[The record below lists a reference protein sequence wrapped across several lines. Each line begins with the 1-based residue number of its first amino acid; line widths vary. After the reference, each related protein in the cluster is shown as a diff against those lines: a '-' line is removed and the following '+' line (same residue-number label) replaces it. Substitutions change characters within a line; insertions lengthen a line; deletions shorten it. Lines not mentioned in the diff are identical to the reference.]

1 MANTRRDARRV
12 RRADAEASLK
22 LVRVRWR
29 DGRASSDDVMWARSV
44 SDLVAAAPVH
54 LAMKYFRAWEDVVL
68 GSYSE
73 QGADRVR
80 RDAES
85 RGHAVELLTT
95 SDYTAAYVA
104 SELGCPAIADD
115 ELRITFRPSFH
126 PEGVVTARRT
136 PDAWEVETRI
146 SRESIWYTRFSA
158 APFALWIDL
167 VRSPGIDVHVKKVPR
182 EAVAEAERLLCASAQ
197 HPNEESRIGADGI
210 TVHVSS
216 RLAGAAFEQEAWCP
230 EPGTRARAAADL
242 ALLLAS
248 AASPPEWPRAVAR
261 YLG

>member
-1 MANTRRDARRV
+1 MSIV
-12 RRADAEASLK
+12 VAEASLK

-29 DGRASSDDVMWARSV
+29 EGRASSDDVMWARSV

-54 LAMKYFRAWEDVVL
+54 VAMKYLRAWEDVVL

-80 RDAES
+80 REAES

-95 SDYTAAYVA
+95 SDYTAGYVA
-104 SELGCPAIADD
+104 SELGCRALAAED
-115 ELRITFRPSFH
+115 LRITFRPSFH

-146 SRESIWYTRFSA
+146 ARESIWYTRFSEV
-158 APFALWIDL
+158 PFALWSDV
-167 VRSPGIDVHVKKVPR
+167 VRAPGIDVNVKTVPR
-182 EAVAEAERLLCASAQ
+182 EATAEAERLLSRSVEQ
-197 HPNEESRIGADGI
+197 PNGEGSTVGADGM
-210 TVHVSS
+210 TVHVAS
-216 RLAGAAFEQEAWCP
+216 RLAGALFEQEAWCP
-230 EPGTRARAAADL
+230 EPGTRARAAVDL

-248 AASPPEWPRAVAR
+248 SAAPPVWLRAVEQD
-261 YLG
+261 LG

>member
-1 MANTRRDARRV
+1 MAQTRRDARLE

-22 LVRVRWR
+22 LVRIRWR

-54 LAMKYFRAWEDVVL
+54 VAMKYLRAWEDVVL

-73 QGADRVR
+73 QGANRVR

-104 SELGCPAIADD
+104 SELRCPAMADE

-136 PDAWEVETRI
+136 PHAWQVETRV

-167 VRSPGIDVHVKKVPR
+167 VRSAGIDVHVKTVPR
-182 EAVAEAERLLCASAQ
+182 EAAAEAERLLSTSA
-197 HPNEESRIGADGI
+197 HHLNEESRIGADGM

-216 RLAGAAFEQEAWCP
+216 RLAGAAFEQETWCP
-230 EPGTRARAAADL
+230 EPGTRVRAAADL

-248 AASPPEWPRAVAR
+248 SPAPTEWLRAVER
-261 YLG
+261 CLR